1 MGYYIETN
9 TPHGK
14 AEQIMKTLGGTE
26 VTQEEAEMIIKEDM
40 SAVICVVDNGP
51 FEAAA
56 YCYNLDEFRAF
67 TLPIDDR
74 PKKWIVVDNKEEVH
88 QLTKYGSYR

>member
-1 MGYYIETN
+1 VGYYIETN

-14 AEQIMKTLGGTE
+14 AEQIMQTLGGTE

-40 SAVICVVDNGP
+40 GAVICVVDNGP

-67 TLPIDDR
+67 THPSDDR

-88 QLTKYGSYR
+88 RLTKYNG